1 MNERMLEL
9 RQRRGELLAR
19 IAVQR
24 GQLVEVIS
32 RGEVPLALADQGVA
46 AVRFLR
52 GHPLLVGGIAA
63 LLVWRRNGMAGL
75 FRRSW
80 LLWKGY
86 RYFVNFRNRQSGR
99 PD

>member
-24 GQLVEVIS
+24 GQIGEMAS
-32 RGEVPLALADQGVA
+32 RCEGPLALADQGVA
-46 AVRFLR
+46 ALRFLR
-52 GHPLLVGGIAA
+52 GHPLLVGGVAA
-63 LLVWRRNGMAGL
+63 LVVWRRKGMAGL
-75 FRRSW
+75 LRRSW

-86 RYFVNFRNRQSGR
+86 RYFVNFRNRL
-99 PD
+99 